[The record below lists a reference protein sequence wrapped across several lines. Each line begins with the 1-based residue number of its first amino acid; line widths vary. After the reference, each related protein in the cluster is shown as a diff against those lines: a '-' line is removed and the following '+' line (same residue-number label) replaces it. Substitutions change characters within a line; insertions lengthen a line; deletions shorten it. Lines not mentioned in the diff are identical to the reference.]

1 MLGPAE
7 LREFDEALAEE
18 RSEGKRSDRHS
29 PYLTPH
35 FAVGMA
41 VTRAAHAAGIKPH
54 LALMAF
60 KR

>member
-7 LREFDEALAEE
+7 LREIDEALAEE
-18 RSEGKRSDRHS
+18 RAEGSRSDKNG
-29 PYLTPH
+29 PYLTPQ
-35 FAVGMA
+35 FAFGMA

-54 LALMAF
+54 FPGLPS